1 MTLHNG
7 KRVVYWE
14 DIMILNVCGRNSRT
28 SKYMKQKLI
37 ELRGKIDKFTITV
50 EDLSVCLPKTDRTT
64 RQKNNKLAHDLNNR
78 INQQDLK
85 C

>member
-1 MTLHNG
+1 MTLHND
-7 KRVVYWE
+7 KRVIYWE
-14 DIMILNVCGRNSRT
+14 DIMILNVYGPNSRT

-37 ELRGKIDKFTITV
+37 ELKGKIDKFTITV
-50 EDLSVCLPKTDRTT
+50 EDLSISLPTTDRTT
-64 RQKNNKLAHDLNNR
+64 RQENNKLAHALNNR